1 MIDWAFDNFDAFWRI
16 LLKILTDFNA
26 NQIYFLIDALNE
38 CDKSSYDF
46 RQIFLA
52 NLTDLFSIQ
61 QKNEVIDFKLLITC
75 RSKSDILNE
84 LNHLRELIHID
95 SDKIN
100 ADLLNYIQTRVNEF
114 FMKKKYSL
122 KLK

>member
-1 MIDWAFDNFDAFWRI
+1 MNVI
-16 LLKILTDFNA
+16 
-26 NQIYFLIDALNE
+26 
-38 CDKSSYDF
+38 S
-46 RQIFLA
+46 QIFLA

-75 RSKSDILNE
+75 RSESDILNE